1 MTSHFGTRF
10 TNALAKTALAS
21 LVALQAS
28 CFPTWEAQES
38 IASIAWAND
47 DSAVAFVIL
56 RYESKP
62 SVNPLV
68 GTTLKRNMRH
78 QLYVEAPTG
87 RNRVAI
93 TGELPGQNATEL
105 YYMKAR
111 GYLVSGAVSS
121 TARWFNHITTS
132 GTVREVARVATTSC
146 EGRYFDVIPSPDGA
160 HLAVL
165 KTAPGCT
172 PTTGPG
178 SPTGGT
184 NGNDQLTITFLDAG
198 TLLEVQSQTVT
209 LPAWGIEWTWRP
221 AGDFVVA
228 ASGTAWSLA
237 PGRAP
242 QSTTVPACFWP
253 KTTSS
258 QWSSTGTFL
267 ESDGQALVVSGHNP
281 DATFGCQ

>member
-1 MTSHFGTRF
+1 MTHRRPRLSNTL
-10 TNALAKTALAS
+10 TLTAFAS
-21 LVALQAS
+21 LVALQTS
-28 CFPTWEAQES
+28 CFPTWEAQQT
-38 IASIAWAND
+38 IASIAWADD
-47 DSAVAFVIL
+47 DSAVAFSIL
-56 RYESKP
+56 RYESKQ
-62 SVNPLV
+62 SVNPLA
-68 GTTLKRNMRH
+68 GTTLTRNMRH
-78 QLYVEAPTG
+78 QLYVESPMG

-93 TGELPGQNATEL
+93 TGELAGQNANEL
-105 YYMKAR
+105 YYMKSR
-111 GYLVSGAVSS
+111 GYLVSGAVSPDH
-121 TARWFNHITTS
+121 RWFNHITTS

-184 NGNDQLTITFLDAG
+184 NGVDQLIISFLDA
-198 TLLEVQSQTVT
+198 TSLLELQSQTVT
-209 LPAWGIEWTWRP
+209 LPAWGIEWTWHP
-221 AGDFVVA
+221 DGDFIVA

-237 PGRAP
+237 PNRAP

-267 ESDGQALVVSGHNP
+267 ESDGQNLVVSGNNP